1 MPKVALPLLF
11 LALAITASAQTT
23 YILTEPVGAGRGTG
37 TGFSAYQLPFGTAE
51 VGSLVVQ
58 PNYSCYG
65 QSAPFLGY
73 VFVSFNGVGQPC
85 APVTSATFGP
95 NITTTTVYGGVP
107 HYCTGPGS
115 VNLQFTTRSI
125 DLTLNYY
132 WGYSGGRVYYTGC
145 FRQIAEGTMTL
156 N

>member
-1 MPKVALPLLF
+1 MGKIALPLLF
-11 LALAITASAQTT
+11 LALAITASAQTNYT
-23 YILTEPVGAGRGTG
+23 FTEPVGAGRGTG
-37 TGFSAYQLPFGTAE
+37 TAFSVYQMPFGTAE
-51 VGSLVVQ
+51 VGQLVVHS
-58 PNYSCYG
+58 NYACSG

-73 VFVSFNGVGQPC
+73 VFVTVNGVGQPC

-95 NITTTTVYGGVP
+95 NITTTTNYGGML

-115 VNLQFTTRSI
+115 VNVQFTTGSM